1 MQRVLRYLDNL
12 LTEIIDKLEKIFFLF
27 NSISVVILYQAKL

>member
-12 LTEIIDKLEKIFFLF
+12 LTEIIDKLEKILFLF